1 MSIQKLTTD
10 LNIIQSLDNQPSLT
24 AEQLKAKF
32 DEAVNIIKTYI
43 NDTLV
48 DGINDAISQLDDI
61 DNLVDDSIED
71 KLKDRYHV
79 GAVIIDYTNTNPA
92 TYLGFGTW
100 ELCAVGKMFVGVN
113 TSDTDFNTS
122 GKTGGAKT
130 VTLTTNQIP
139 AHKHTLTDPG
149 HAHGVTDPGHVH
161 TANGRTYPTA
171 EGALPSLGD
180 NGNVGYMAINMAY
193 TGISIK
199 SSTTGITMSNTG
211 GGQAHNN
218 MPPYE
223 TVYKFRRVS

>member
-1 MSIQKLTTD
+1 MSINKLTAD
-10 LNIIQSLDNQPSLT
+10 LNIIQTLDNQPSLT
-24 AEQLKAKF
+24 PEQLKAKF
-32 DEAVNIIKTYI
+32 DEAVNIIKDYI
-43 NDTLV
+43 NNTLV
-48 DGINDAISQLDDI
+48 DGVNSVISQLDSVGT
-61 DNLVDDSIED
+61 LVDESIQD
-71 KLKDRYHV
+71 KLEDRYHV
-79 GAVIIDYTNTNPA
+79 GSVIIDYTNTNPA

-100 ELCAVGKMFVGVN
+100 QLCAVGKMFVGVN

-149 HAHGVTDPGHVH
+149 HVH
-161 TANGRTYPTA
+161 HYSTENFTGASDFDRTHTGTGLVSEFQYTAATTK
-171 EGALPSLGD
+171 S
-180 NGNVGYMAINMAY
+180 Y
-193 TGISIK
+193 TGIS
-199 SSTTGITMSNTG
+199 MANTG